1 MGTLGG
7 DRARGDAVRAF
18 EITNGFAAMGDDEEM
33 PCHLGSA
40 VELGRAAAG
49 GSFGIMIWRR
59 TRAWRTV

>member
-18 EITNGFAAMGDDEEM
+18 EITNGFAAMGDDAEK
-33 PCHLGSA
+33 PCQLASA

-49 GSFGIMIWRR
+49 GSFGILIWRR
-59 TRAWRTV
+59 TRACRTV